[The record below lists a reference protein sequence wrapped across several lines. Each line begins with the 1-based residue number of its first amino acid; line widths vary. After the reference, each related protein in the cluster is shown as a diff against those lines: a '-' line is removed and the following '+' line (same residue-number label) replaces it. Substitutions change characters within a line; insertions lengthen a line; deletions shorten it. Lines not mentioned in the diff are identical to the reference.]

1 MASPSPPAAE
11 TAGLGIDRP
20 LKRTF
25 VRILL
30 IEIAMIGAL
39 YWMSQYFS

>member
-1 MASPSPPAAE
+1 MASPSPPTTE
-11 TAGLGIDRP
+11 TAGLGIGRP

-25 VRILL
+25 VQILL
-30 IEIAMIGAL
+30 IEIATIGAL

>member
-1 MASPSPPAAE
+1 MAHPSPPPAE
-11 TAGLGIDRP
+11 TAGLGIDPP

-30 IEIAMIGAL
+30 IEAGTIGAL